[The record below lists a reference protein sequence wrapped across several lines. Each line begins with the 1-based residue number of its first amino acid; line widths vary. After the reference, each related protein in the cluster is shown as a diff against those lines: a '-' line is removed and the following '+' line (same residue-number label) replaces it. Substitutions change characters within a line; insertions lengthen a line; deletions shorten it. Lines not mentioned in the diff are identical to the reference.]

1 MKKGNSLVVGLI
13 IFFSV
18 IVVGAIVIFAYFKVF
33 KTNDNENQEL
43 LLSTEVYNMQ
53 YDKQID
59 ENIVTKGSYVEV
71 EKLLKNYFKEYN
83 RLDKELKEKYNS
95 TKEFIEKC
103 LQAENISKD
112 GPEFVNSK
120 KVINEIKD
128 VEKNT
133 ISKMEE
139 MKSND
144 YLEKQASSLSSEYNK
159 ELFKSLINEESYLMS
174 LKSFVSSY
182 DGYLDSI
189 QDVFEF
195 LTNNKEYWTIDDGM
209 IVFDNQELLDKY
221 NNNVQMMQFKEISV
235 TTAYKALN
243 W

>member
-13 IFFSV
+13 VFFSV

-43 LLSTEVYNMQ
+43 LLSAEVYNMQ

-83 RLDKELKEKYNS
+83 KLDNELKEKYNS

-120 KVINEIKD
+120 KVIKEIKD

-144 YLEKQASSLSSEYNK
+144 YLEKQADSLSSEYNK
-159 ELFKSLINEESYLMS
+159 ELFKTLVNEESYLVS
-174 LKSFVSSY
+174 LDSFVSSY

-189 QDVFEF
+189 QDVFDF
-195 LTNNKEYWTIDDGM
+195 LTNNKEHWTISNNM
-209 IVFDNQELLDKY
+209 IMFDNQELLDKF
-221 NNNVQMMQFKEISV
+221 NNNIQMMQFKEISV